1 MIELEFKAAYSIE
14 TKQAPL
20 EDSFE
25 YFPDD
30 LEPSTELFDEATLEE
45 QVLNSPEEPQTSW
58 PESNPDGTLTEAGYL
73 QRCRWRLG
81 NVGHALD
88 VVKDRIESEADAQ
101 AWLELKMA
109 VLAAKSLSSPYDIV
123 DPMIALEEAGQAF
136 VTRLNIDM
144 DAYQRIANK

>member
-14 TKQAPL
+14 TKQTPL

-25 YFPDD
+25 YFPEDF
-30 LEPSTELFDEATLEE
+30 EPGTEVLDEVTLEQ
-45 QVLNSPEEPQTSW
+45 QVLDSPEEPQTSW

-81 NVGHALD
+81 NVGHTLD

-109 VLAAKSLSSPYDIV
+109 VLAAKSLGSPYDIV

-144 DAYQRIANK
+144 DAYQRVANK